1 MTLRESSSS
10 GLRAFP
16 MIPRTRFLITAALVC
31 HLLIAHPLVTSQLHS
46 AATPSGGPQSPPN
59 LPRALQSQDVT
70 WSAVS
75 QEEKASVVKLHG
87 KVEIHYGRYVL
98 RADEVTYNTDTR
110 EATADGHVTLDS
122 DAFDE
127 HLQAGHANYNFRT
140 ETGRFEHVRGTIGVP
155 TGRSQHI
162 LTSANP
168 FILTGKVVTETSPDH
183 FVVYDG
189 MVTTCHLPHAKWEF
203 RARKVTVDVG
213 GNAQIY
219 YSDFRL
225 LGIPIFYFPYATH
238 PVERVRQSGFSIP
251 DIGTS
256 STKGKIVGESGYWA
270 INRSMDVAGG
280 VQYYSLRGWA
290 PRAEFRARPTDDSFV
305 DLNYSAVFDRGFGAQ
320 NMNQG
325 GQEVRLQA
333 ESLFPHNFRGVA
345 NVDFL
350 TSYVYRLAFSEV
362 FAQAINSEV
371 KSHAFLTNTTNG
383 FFNNVLTERYQNFE
397 STTAGDVVTIV
408 HAPTLEA
415 STVDRQIKQ
424 TAFYWSYD
432 VTAGGLYRSEPS
444 FRTTPLVGRFNLN
457 PRVSLPLLFHD
468 WSLRPELSLRDT
480 IYTEQLLPGNNTGTA
495 SSDPINRK
503 SLEGSVEV
511 RPPAVS
517 RVFDRQVMGRKWKH
531 VIEPRA
537 TYRYVTG
544 IQNFANILRFDE
556 QDILSDTN
564 EVEYGVV
571 NRLYAKRTSTEPE
584 DCGPAGMPGLV
595 FGGQAPQSR
604 IPWEQVPESAACQT
618 GPEVRE
624 VVTWELAQKYYLDPT
639 FGGALVPGTRNV
651 FAATADL
658 TGIAFLTDARRFSPL
673 VSRLRIQTNS
683 RTDVEWDL
691 DYDVKKGRINAST
704 AILNYRVGAFTLGG
718 GDAFLQPQ
726 GETLPS
732 APLPQPQRF
741 DQYRLLLGYG
751 HANKKGFTGAA
762 NLGFD
767 AHLNFLQYASA
778 QTQYNWDCC
787 GFNIEYRRFALGS
800 VRNEN
805 QFRFT
810 FSLANISAIG
820 NLKRQERLF

>member
-1 MTLRESSSS
+1 MTPREFAGS
-10 GLRAFP
+10 GVRAFP

-31 HLLIAHPLVTSQLHS
+31 HLLFAHPLVTSQLLSS
-46 AATPSGGPQSPPN
+46 ANPPSGSQGPPN
-59 LPRALQSQDVT
+59 IPPGLHSEDVT
-70 WSAVS
+70 IGAVT
-75 QEEKASVVKLHG
+75 QEKEGQVIRLHG
-87 KVEIHYGRYVL
+87 KVEIHEGMYIFH
-98 RADEVTYNTDTR
+98 ADEATYNTETR
-110 EATADGHVTLDS
+110 EVTADGHVVLDGS
-122 DAFDE
+122 LNDE
-127 HLQAGHANYNFRT
+127 HLEASHVEYNFRT
-140 ETGRFEHVRGTIGVP
+140 ETGRFEQVHGTIGMRAER
-155 TGRSQHI
+155 TQHI
-162 LTSANP
+162 LTSSNP
-168 FILTGKVVTETSPDH
+168 FILSGKVVTKTTPDH
-183 FVVYDG
+183 YVLYDG
-189 MVTTCHLPHAKWEF
+189 RVTTCQLPHPKWEF
-203 RARKVTVDVG
+203 RARKVTVDIG

-225 LGIPIFYFPYATH
+225 MGIPIFYFPYVTH
-238 PVERVRQSGFSIP
+238 PAERVRQSGFSIP
-251 DIGTS
+251 DVGTS

-270 INRSMDVAGG
+270 MNRSMDLEGG
-280 VQYYSLRGWA
+280 AQYYSLRGWA
-290 PRAEFRARPTDDSFV
+290 PRAEFRARPTEDSFV
-305 DLNYSAVFDRGFGAQ
+305 DLNYTAVFDRGIGSQ

-350 TSYVYRLAFSEV
+350 TSYVYRLAFNEV
-362 FAQAINSEV
+362 FTQAINSEV
-371 KSHAFLTNTTNG
+371 KSQGFLSNATDG

-397 STTAGDVVTIV
+397 STTAGDVINIV
-408 HAPTLEA
+408 HAPTLE
-415 STVDRQIKQ
+415 SSSVDRQIKHSG
-424 TAFYWSYD
+424 FYWSYD
-432 VTAGGLYRSEPS
+432 ATAGGLYRSEPGFQTAS
-444 FRTTPLVGRFNLN
+444 LVGRFDLN

-480 IYTEQLLPGNNTGTA
+480 IYTEQLLPSSSTGTA
-495 SSDPINRK
+495 SRDPINRK
-503 SLEGSVEV
+503 SLEGSMEI
-511 RPPAVS
+511 RPPAIS
-517 RVFDRQVMGRKWKH
+517 RVFDREFMGRKWKH

-537 TYRYVTG
+537 VYRYVTG
-544 IQNFANILRFDE
+544 ISNFANILRFDE
-556 QDILSDTN
+556 QDILSDTD

-571 NRLYAKRTSTEPE
+571 NRLYAKRPSTEPE

-595 FGGQAPQSR
+595 VGGQAPQSR
-604 IPWEQVPESAACQT
+604 IPWEQTPDLAPCQA

-624 VVTWELAQKYYLDPT
+624 VVTWELAQKYYIDPT

-658 TGIAFLTDARRFSPL
+658 TGIAFLTDARRLSPL
-673 VSRLRIQTNS
+673 VSRLRIQTNA

-704 AILNYRVGAFTLGG
+704 AILNYRIGAFTLGG
-718 GDAFLQPQ
+718 GDAFLQPT

-751 HANKKGFTGAA
+751 HANKRGFTGAA
-762 NLGFD
+762 NIGFD

-778 QTQYNWDCC
+778 QTEYNWDCC
-787 GFNIEYRRFALGS
+787 GFNVEYRRFALGS

-810 FSLANISAIG
+810 FTLANISAIG